1 MSSPQ
6 LVSARSTGFGHV
18 RSSYRAMDAVP
29 FGFTSF
35 LPSVDDGTQG
45 VPPAAAE
52 GKDTSSEFFDVQEQ
66 RDSTLVSFVAG
77 CRKKSTSP
85 LGKQRRRKLSDLLG

>member
-18 RSSYRAMDAVP
+18 RSSYRAMDAV
-29 FGFTSF
+29 